1 MSYAQAV
8 FMCVLITYLSRA
20 AEELPLPR
28 SLSSKAV
35 YYVKTKQ
42 LNDFSCGY
50 NALFNAANF
59 ESHCGFTNHVY
70 RYEAF
75 SQKILPYLRSQG
87 LDPKKASY
95 SYDTEHLAREVLD
108 LMPFFHLQKNKN
120 TIELMLSEKTT
131 VSHIKGASRAQI
143 DRLLESAVA
152 KKRKQRIDSLKN
164 YLEKEREAVIH
175 FICYVKTLKGGDHIV
190 LLSLH
195 QNASGRGLYLFD
207 NINESVT
214 EASDIRAF
222 IEYLCV
228 TFSISSSSHYKG
240 PTLPT
245 RWTFLD
251 TPDYSDRTDSSGRKS
266 HRSLRFSTNMR

>member
-1 MSYAQAV
+1 MQYVQV
-8 FMCVLITYLSRA
+8 ICMCVLATYSSRA
-20 AEELPLPR
+20 VENLPLPR

-42 LNDFSCGY
+42 LNEFSCGY

-59 ESHCGFTNHVY
+59 EFHCGFTNQVY

-75 SQKILPYLRSQG
+75 SQKIVPYLRSQG

-95 SYDTEHLAREVLD
+95 SYDIEHLAGEVLH
-108 LMPFFHLQKNKN
+108 LMPSFHLQKNKN
-120 TIELMLSEKTT
+120 MIELLLSGKTT
-131 VSHIKGASRAQI
+131 VSFTEGTSRAEI
-143 DRLLESAVA
+143 DRLLQSALA
-152 KKRKQRIDSLKN
+152 KKRKQYIDFLKS
-164 YLEKEREAVIH
+164 YLEMEREAVIH
-175 FICYVKTLKGGDHIV
+175 FICYVKTLKGDDHIV

-195 QNASGRGLYLFD
+195 QNVSGRGLYLFD
-207 NINESVT
+207 NINEQVT
-214 EASDIRAF
+214 EVSDIRAF

-228 TFSISSSSHYKG
+228 TFSISSSSHYRV

-251 TPDYSDRTDSSGRKS
+251 TPDYSDRTDSSVSKS
-266 HRSLRFSTNMR
+266 HRSLRFATNMR